1 MFGTFAGC
9 YNSHLVALDQC
20 RETSFLFGA
29 LSTCWVIYSLLLLK
43 VSFLQSSVV
52 HYFVLVVVLVF
63 LDVWQIIM
71 FEQWFI
77 LV

>member
-9 YNSHLVALDQC
+9 CNSHLVALDQY

-29 LSTCWVIYSLLLLK
+29 VSTCWEFFFSLLFLQ
-43 VSFLQSSVV
+43 VSFLQSCVL

-63 LDVWQIIM
+63 LDVW
-71 FEQWFI
+71 
-77 LV
+77 

>member
-29 LSTCWVIYSLLLLK
+29 VSTCWVIFFSLLFLQ
-43 VSFLQSSVV
+43 VSFLQSCVL

-63 LDVWQIIM
+63 LDVW
-71 FEQWFI
+71 
-77 LV
+77 